1 MFLHYVQVKQV
12 ESQRMNMSPNT
23 AAYSTAKGMTVINIP
38 LMRGTVVVAINEYTW
53 YCVFCMEG
61 GLRVYTAYREA

>member
-12 ESQRMNMSPNT
+12 ESQRANMSPHTVAYLT
-23 AAYSTAKGMTVINIP
+23 ARGMTVVNIP
-38 LMRGTVVVAINEYTW
+38 LMRGTVMVAINEKIL
-53 YCVFCMEG
+53 YCVFCKEG